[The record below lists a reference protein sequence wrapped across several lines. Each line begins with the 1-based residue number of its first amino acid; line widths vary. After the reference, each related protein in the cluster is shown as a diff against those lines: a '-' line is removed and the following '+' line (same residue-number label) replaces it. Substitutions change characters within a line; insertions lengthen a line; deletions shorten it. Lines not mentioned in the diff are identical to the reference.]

1 MQTTLSMIKSR
12 VEMLVTSVKMKFSV
26 NCHGMNL
33 ECSKSVIFF
42 FIFIIT
48 LFFALFLQSRFS
60 NI

>member
-1 MQTTLSMIKSR
+1 
-12 VEMLVTSVKMKFSV
+12 MLLTSVKMKFSV